1 MIRGAV
7 PAGMAPDFCK
17 GNTAQLCLRAAAVFL
32 PHFFSLKNEKYCA
45 AVASVSWLTDAA
57 YPLRVHTVFLRFP
70 NFELSQ
76 KSRLGL
82 LVKLCGVALVYHTA
96 IIKTSFFPWK
106 NKYT

>member
-1 MIRGAV
+1 M
-7 PAGMAPDFCK
+7 
-17 GNTAQLCLRAAAVFL
+17 
-32 PHFFSLKNEKYCA
+32 KNEKYCA

-82 LVKLCGVALVYHTA
+82 LAKLCGVALVH
-96 IIKTSFFPWK
+96 
-106 NKYT
+106 

>member
-1 MIRGAV
+1 
-7 PAGMAPDFCK
+7 MAI
-17 GNTAQLCLRAAAVFL
+17 AQNLRQHRAIVSASRTVFL
-32 PHFFSLKNEKYCA
+32 PYFFSLKNEKYCA

-82 LVKLCGVALVYHTA
+82 LAKLCGVALKFLMTRLNTRSPK
-96 IIKTSFFPWK
+96 IL
-106 NKYT
+106 

>member
-1 MIRGAV
+1 MIDLAE
-7 PAGMAPDFCK
+7 K
-17 GNTAQLCLRAAAVFL
+17 LLGNTAQLCLRAAAVLL
-32 PHFFSLKNEKYCA
+32 PHIFSLKNEKYCA

-82 LVKLCGVALVYHTA
+82 LAKLCGVALKA
-96 IIKTSFFPWK
+96 SFSVLCFHFLRL
-106 NKYT
+106 T

>member
-1 MIRGAV
+1 M
-7 PAGMAPDFCK
+7 
-17 GNTAQLCLRAAAVFL
+17 CLRAAAVFL
-32 PHFFSLKNEKYCA
+32 PHFFRLKNEKYCA

-82 LVKLCGVALVYHTA
+82 LAKLCGVALGKSPA
-96 IIKTSFFPWK
+96 AEKTSLPDNAELRSFSLRIPTHW
-106 NKYT
+106 

>member
-1 MIRGAV
+1 M
-7 PAGMAPDFCK
+7 
-17 GNTAQLCLRAAAVFL
+17 CLRAAAAFL

-82 LVKLCGVALVYHTA
+82 LAKLCGVAL
-96 IIKTSFFPWK
+96 SFK
-106 NKYT
+106 NQLTFIRTLRRFLISTR

>member
-1 MIRGAV
+1 M
-7 PAGMAPDFCK
+7 
-17 GNTAQLCLRAAAVFL
+17 
-32 PHFFSLKNEKYCA
+32 KNEKYCA

-82 LVKLCGVALVYHTA
+82 LAKLCGVALT
-96 IIKTSFFPWK
+96 FPGKKLYKIFKK
-106 NKYT
+106 NPFVGI

>member
-1 MIRGAV
+1 M
-7 PAGMAPDFCK
+7 
-17 GNTAQLCLRAAAVFL
+17 
-32 PHFFSLKNEKYCA
+32 KNEKYCA

-82 LVKLCGVALVYHTA
+82 LAKLRGVALKNCTGKRRHFRHNSKSFIHIFVDISGKVR
-96 IIKTSFFPWK
+96 IIQPVWLRRMIV
-106 NKYT
+106 

>member
-1 MIRGAV
+1 M
-7 PAGMAPDFCK
+7 
-17 GNTAQLCLRAAAVFL
+17 
-32 PHFFSLKNEKYCA
+32 KNEKYCA

-82 LVKLCGVALVYHTA
+82 LAKLCGVALKNGAGRPKSVLLTPHSSNLPV
-96 IIKTSFFPWK
+96 SF
-106 NKYT
+106 TDIRV

>member
-1 MIRGAV
+1 M
-7 PAGMAPDFCK
+7 
-17 GNTAQLCLRAAAVFL
+17 
-32 PHFFSLKNEKYCA
+32 KNEKYCA

-82 LVKLCGVALVYHTA
+82 LAKLCGVALMEVLCGSCFCLLFYHLYANSDHLLKNSGICVPA
-96 IIKTSFFPWK
+96 ILYYSRGKEVIG
-106 NKYT
+106 

>member
-1 MIRGAV
+1 M
-7 PAGMAPDFCK
+7 
-17 GNTAQLCLRAAAVFL
+17 
-32 PHFFSLKNEKYCA
+32 KNEKYCA

-82 LVKLCGVALVYHTA
+82 LAKLCGVA
-96 IIKTSFFPWK
+96 IILIRKASPEGAACFVIYKERNHKTSLI
-106 NKYT
+106 